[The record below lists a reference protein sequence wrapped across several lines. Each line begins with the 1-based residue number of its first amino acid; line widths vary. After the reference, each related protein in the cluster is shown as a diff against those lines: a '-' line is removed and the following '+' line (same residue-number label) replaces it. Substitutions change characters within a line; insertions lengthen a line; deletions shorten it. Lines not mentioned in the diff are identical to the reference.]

1 MEAVDYIVIDYL
13 KYGWEAQEKIVNAQR
28 RARESH
34 LAAEFA
40 QPKPSGQG
48 GRAFVPL
55 LIGIAGV
62 IVWLVAR

>member
-1 MEAVDYIVIDYL
+1 MDLIDYIPIDYFRCD
-13 KYGWEAQEKIVNAQR
+13 WEAQEKIVNAQR

-34 LAAEFA
+34 LAAEFSP
-40 QPKPSGQG
+40 PKPSGQG
-48 GRAFVPL
+48 ARAIVPL